1 VALCTTYKFN
11 DKKIYKYLYGYIE
24 KKELEEKLKLVSRR
38 INQWHEQF
46 FDDESLTRKERQE
59 YESRLEKEGEEKSKS
74 DEKPR
79 ISSQLRSSRQ
89 GNNNVLSLIILI
101 FLEALQGSEVEKR
114 KVIEIPQESKR
125 SFLTRLK
132 INSIKKLIK
141 WRNPFVFAS
150 SSELFKEVL
159 VKNKN
164 IIPKE
169 IKELNS
175 YAFKDLNQVAK
186 TIDYIERFYLKFES
200 TSHEYLENSE
210 R

>member
-1 VALCTTYKFN
+1 MALCTTYKFN

-200 TSHEYLENSE
+200 TSHENLENSE